1 MDAPRSAGSAASSGA
16 SGRRP
21 GPDRG
26 PGRTG
31 PREGVYRIRNEGS
44 GLVLQLEGA
53 SRVRVGPDGPP
64 APEAARRWRL
74 APTHSGAGVFHVV
87 SEDNGRRLDVANAST
102 DSGARVQ
109 VWRANAFGAQ
119 EWVVE
124 EHLEAPGVV
133 SLVACVSGLLLEA
146 DGEGRARQA
155 EDSDSPSQWWRLEP
169 A

>member
-1 MDAPRSAGSAASSGA
+1 MNAPRSAGSAASSGA
-16 SGRRP
+16 SG
-21 GPDRG
+21 PDRT
-26 PGRTG
+26 PA
-31 PREGVYRIRNEGS
+31 PHEGVYLIRNAGS

-74 APTHSGAGVFHVV
+74 APTHGGAGVYHVV

-119 EWVVE
+119 EWIVE
-124 EHLEAPGVV
+124 EHLDDPGVV
-133 SLVACVSGLLLEA
+133 SLVACISGLLLEA
-146 DGEGRARQA
+146 DGEGRARQG
-155 EDSDSPSQWWRLEP
+155 EDTDSPSQWWRLER

>member
-1 MDAPRSAGSAASSGA
+1 MNL
-16 SGRRP
+16 
-21 GPDRG
+21 PDG
-26 PGRTG
+26 I
-31 PREGVYRIRNEGS
+31 YRIRNVDS

-64 APEAARRWRL
+64 APAAARRWRIS
-74 APTHSGAGVFHVV
+74 PVHSGGGIFHVV

-119 EWVVE
+119 EWLVE
-124 EHLEAPGVV
+124 EHLDEPGVV
-133 SLVACVSGLLLEA
+133 SLIACISGLPLEA
-146 DGEGRARQA
+146 DAQGRARQA
-155 EDSDSPSQWWRLEP
+155 EDTDSASQWWRLER

>member
-1 MDAPRSAGSAASSGA
+1 MDAPRSAGSAASSA
-16 SGRRP
+16 VSGRRP
-21 GPDRG
+21 GP
-26 PGRTG
+26 PG
-31 PREGVYRIRNEGS
+31 PREGVYLIRNEGS
-44 GLVLQLEGA
+44 GLVLQLEGS

-74 APTHSGAGVFHVV
+74 SPTHSGAGVFHVV

-155 EDSDSPSQWWRLEP
+155 EDADSPSQWWRLEP